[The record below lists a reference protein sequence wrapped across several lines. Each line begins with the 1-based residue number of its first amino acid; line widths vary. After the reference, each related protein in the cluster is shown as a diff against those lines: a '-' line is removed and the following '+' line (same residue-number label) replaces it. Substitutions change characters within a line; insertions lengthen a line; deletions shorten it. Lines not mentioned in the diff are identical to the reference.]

1 MDTPTNPTA
10 IEPSTQAPTT
20 PSTAFTGGQKAGWFF
35 VGMFGGVVGVLMASL
50 CNVNHPDRA
59 TATKMALI
67 GLASWVAI
75 FVLIFFLATCA
86 TAMFVTS
93 IATAYY

>member
-1 MDTPTNPTA
+1 MDNPPSPTA
-10 IEPSTQAPTT
+10 IEPVTPAPTA

-35 VGMFGGVVGVLMASL
+35 VGMLGGVVGVLVASL
-50 CNVNHPDRA
+50 CNVNHPDRS

-75 FVLIFFLATCA
+75 FVLIFFMATCTA
-86 TAMFVTS
+86 AMFVTP
-93 IATAYY
+93 IATAYH

>member
-1 MDTPTNPTA
+1 MDNPPTPNA
-10 IEPSTQAPTT
+10 IEPTAPAPTS

-35 VGMFGGVVGVLMASL
+35 VGMLGGVVGVLIASL
-50 CNVNHPDRA
+50 CNVNHPDRS

-67 GLASWVAI
+67 GLASWVAV
-75 FVLIFFLATCA
+75 FVLIFFVATCT

-93 IATAYY
+93 IATAYH